1 MKAIAREIVPIRIGL
16 GRKMLKQLEPVFIKK
31 LGRQTVSR
39 INVQL
44 VDELFKP

>member
-1 MKAIAREIVPIRIGL
+1 MKAIAHKIAPVRIGL
-16 GRKMLKQLEPVFIKK
+16 GRKMLKQLEPIFIKK

-39 INVQL
+39 INVQI